1 MEILNIIIISLL
13 LLLLT
18 SSIYFN
24 DKIKE
29 YLYKNSIEKF
39 NVGTGSPG
47 SPGSDT
53 LGLKWIYVGNI
64 EPDGDK
70 INNEKLY
77 ILLNYKYVTPVVL
90 SHNELVSLG
99 IPVISPD
106 SYINIDGRYFKPYN
120 SNKIDA
126 QDIDIGLKWRNL
138 GKKTENYVEDFYTE
152 IKSESIKAAI
162 EKKINEKAFETVDG
176 EDIIIFSR
184 YEHANMK
191 GDTKITYDSYI
202 KVGTEEYL
210 YQPYYDVKIKKTS
223 DVAGLNLNEVMSQG
237 LDSSFLRSSAI
248 RTDNSR
254 STGGSNGTEYSS
266 TDIYDNNGV
275 SNIEVSFNNQVF
287 NYKQSN
293 DDMRDS
299 IIDPIDDKYLPYT
312 DKSYEDDAVHKSDR
326 KINEYVIINVYKNLL
341 DRQPKPEELMRNLQD
356 FYERNSDEERLKLKI
371 YNSTE
376 YKMIVKMQSNDI
388 EPGLI
393 TSISETR
400 LVDSLTPVYK
410 EQFNKEVPYKLL
422 IPLKQCYIHL
432 QYNDYLF
439 KAMIM
444 HDNFKNFENAILREY
459 IMNDQQLLD
468 LFNKYF
474 VLYELRLIA
483 NELKRRELLKRKA
496 LLTPIALQ
504 TDASKLAAG
513 VAGAGGTV
521 GVAGAGGTV
530 GTAGTVGADGK
541 IISMDNLDSEKHI
554 GEIMKNDNQT
564 ININITLDEKSITGD
579 GVQRNN
585 ARTDNSDN
593 SDSCSKLYSY
603 INPGNE
609 RDNNCSSVNGTWS
622 GSGSSGRSG
631 SNNDG
636 GGNIYG
642 SDNGDDGNN
651 DDDNSNNDSSKK
663 YNRVYNPITYKQH
676 YKGPPQYRPN
686 VCSYGTKQI
695 VNPVFLNSTTL
706 FQGTELKEA
715 IENTQVGSIMPKF
728 EYREYEDVPNN

>member
-1 MEILNIIIISLL
+1 MEILNIITISLL
-13 LLLLT
+13 LLLLI

-24 DKIKE
+24 DKVKE
-29 YLYKNSIEKF
+29 FLYKNSIEKF
-39 NVGTGSPG
+39 NVDTGN
-47 SPGSDT
+47 DT
-53 LGLKWIYVGNI
+53 LGLKWIYVGDV

-77 ILLNYKYVTPVVL
+77 ILLNYKYVTPVIL
-90 SHNELVSLG
+90 SQNELVSLR
-99 IPVISPD
+99 IPVISYD
-106 SYINIDGRYFKPYN
+106 SYINIDGRFFKPYN
-120 SNKIDA
+120 SNKIDT

-138 GKKTENYVEDFYTE
+138 GKKTENYVEDLYTE

-162 EKKINEKAFETVDG
+162 ENKIKDNAIETVGD
-176 EDIIIFSR
+176 EDLIVFTR
-184 YEHANMK
+184 YEHTNMK

-202 KVGTEEYL
+202 KIGVEEYL
-210 YQPYYDVKIKKTS
+210 YQPYYDVKIKKAS

-237 LDSSFLRSSAI
+237 LDSSFLRSSTI

-254 STGGSNGTEYSS
+254 STGGSNGIEYYS
-266 TDIYDNNGV
+266 TDVYDNKGV
-275 SNIEVSFNNQVF
+275 SNIEVSFSNQIF

-312 DKSYEDDAVHKSDR
+312 DNSYEDDAVHKSDR
-326 KINEYVIINVYKNLL
+326 KINEYVIINIYKNLL
-341 DRQPKPEELMRNLQD
+341 DRQPKPGELMRNLQD
-356 FYERNSDEERLKLKI
+356 FYERNGDEERLKLKI

-376 YKMIVKMQSNDI
+376 YKMITKMQSNDI
-388 EPGLI
+388 EPGLVA
-393 TSISETR
+393 SISETR

-410 EQFNKEVPYKLL
+410 EQFNKEPPYKLL

-444 HDNFKNFENAILREY
+444 HDNFGKFENAILREY

-504 TDASKLAAG
+504 TEASKLAAS
-513 VAGAGGTV
+513 TV
-521 GVAGAGGTV
+521 GGATD
-530 GTAGTVGADGK
+530 ATVGADGK
-541 IISMDNLDSEKHI
+541 IISMDNMDSEKHI
-554 GEIMKNDNQT
+554 SEIMKNDNQT
-564 ININITLDEKSITGD
+564 ININITLDEKGITGY
-579 GVQRNN
+579 GEQRNN
-585 ARTDNSDN
+585 TRTDNN
-593 SDSCSKLYSY
+593 TDSCSKLNSY

-609 RDNNCSSVNGTWS
+609 RDNNCSTVNVP
-622 GSGSSGRSG
+622 GSGTSSGRDSRSG
-631 SNNDG
+631 RDNAG
-636 GGNIYG
+636 YGNIYG
-642 SDNGDDGNN
+642 GDNGNYGNI
-651 DDDNSNNDSSKK
+651 DDDNSNNEYSKN
-663 YNRVYNPITYKQH
+663 YNRVYNPINYKQH
-676 YKGPPQYRPN
+676 YKGPPEYRPN

-715 IENTQVGSIMPKF
+715 VENTQVGSIMPKF